1 MNKKKVLII
10 LVIILVLAIIV
21 AIMYF
26 NNKAKYE
33 YEIEKVTEINY
44 HILSRNERYG
54 VIDKQGNVIVE
65 PIYDIIQI
73 PNPSKPIFI
82 CMSDYDVEKKEYI
95 SKVLNERG
103 EQLYQDYTHIQAIPN
118 ETTEDGIPFEK
129 TVLKYKENGK
139 YGLLNINGKKIT
151 DAEYDQITSMT
162 YKEGMLIVK
171 QGDNLGVIN
180 INGKTVIDLEYA
192 TITADNY
199 YNKETKYKD
208 TGFIVSQKK
217 EDGYKYGYIN
227 YKGKKILDTDY
238 TEIQRVTEIQED
250 NNVYLVARES
260 GQAGLLK
267 NKKQILEHEYE
278 EIRYNS
284 YNDIFIVQRNGKQGV
299 VSRQGKVRVSIEYDN
314 ILPGG
319 IYINAE
325 KNGEYFVLDQKGNK
339 LENTDILSKNPT
351 QNGEYYIIS
360 TKDEVYK
367 ITDKDGSVI
376 VDKGYTYIEE
386 IDDNHF
392 IVANGRKNG
401 IINIEGKALID
412 LNYTS
417 IFKIEGTELL
427 QANILSNNTVSLID
441 KNMNIV
447 TTLEGATVKVKDDV
461 VTVYSSEEYK
471 YFDLT
476 GKEISNKE
484 VYRNNN
490 LFAKEID
497 GKWGFEDKNG
507 ELKVQNEY
515 EMVTEFNKHGFAGVK
530 KDDKWGV
537 IDLSGNIVQEPI
549 YELEWSNPEFIGK
562 FYKQTEWYGDSYF
575 TDEVKED

>member
-1 MNKKKVLII
+1 MNKKKTLII
-10 LVIILVLAIIV
+10 LAIILVLAII
-21 AIMYF
+21 ATIIYF

-33 YEIEKVTEINY
+33 YEVEKVTEINY
-44 HILSRNERYG
+44 HILSREERYG
-54 VIDKQGNVIVE
+54 VIDKKGNIVVE

-82 CMSDYDVEKKEYI
+82 CMSDYDVEKKEYMT
-95 SKVLNERG
+95 KVLNEKG
-103 EQLYQDYTHIQAIPN
+103 EQLYQEYAHIQAIPN
-118 ETTEDGIPFEK
+118 ETTEDGIPFEN

-139 YGLLNINGKKIT
+139 YGLLNIDGKKVT
-151 DAEYDQITSMT
+151 KPEYDEITSMT
-162 YKEGMLIVK
+162 YKEGMLVVK

-180 INGKTVIDLEYA
+180 INGKIVIDIEYA
-192 TITADNY
+192 SITADNY
-199 YNKETKYKD
+199 YNKETKYKAS
-208 TGFIVSQKK
+208 GFIVSQKK

-238 TEIQRVTEIQED
+238 TEIERVTEIQED
-250 NNVYLVARES
+250 NNVYLVAIKD
-260 GQAGLLK
+260 GQVGLLK
-267 NKKQILEHEYE
+267 NKKQVLEHEYE
-278 EIRYNS
+278 EISYNS
-284 YNDIFIVQRNGKQGV
+284 YNDIFIIQRNGKQGV
-299 VSRQGKVRVSIEYDN
+299 VSREGKIKVPIEYDN
-314 ILPGG
+314 ILLGG

-325 KNGEYFVLDQKGNK
+325 KDGEYYVLDQDGKRI
-339 LENTDILSKNPT
+339 ENTDILSKIPT
-351 QNGEYYIIS
+351 ENGEYYIIS

-367 ITDKDGSVI
+367 ITDKNDNVVI
-376 VDKGYTYIEE
+376 DKGYTYIEE
-386 IDDNHF
+386 IDNNHF
-392 IVANGRKNG
+392 IVASGRKNG
-401 IINIEGKALID
+401 IINMEGKALVE
-412 LNYTS
+412 LQYSS

-427 QANILSNNTVSLID
+427 QANISSNNTVSLID

-447 TTLEGATVKVKDDV
+447 ATMEGATVKVKDNIV
-461 VTVYSSEEYK
+461 MVYSSEEYR

-476 GKEISNKE
+476 GKEITNKE
-484 VYRNNN
+484 VYPNNN

-515 EMVTEFNKHGFAGVK
+515 EMVTEFNKYGFAGVK

-537 IDLSGNIVQEPI
+537 VDSEGNIVQEPI